1 MPVGNACSL
10 VPGSSLGAWVLL
22 EQVASQEPKAPS
34 WQFLKSRW
42 EALKGGA
49 ASNTQDAAEE
59 GARLLWV
66 ISHSA
71 TRFPMAEAQALA
83 EQLLQVRIE
92 G

>member
-1 MPVGNACSL
+1 M
-10 VPGSSLGAWVLL
+10 LL

-42 EALKGGA
+42 EALKSGGGGGQGR
-49 ASNTQDAAEE
+49 SKDKDVDEE

-71 TRFPMAEAQALA
+71 TRFPAAEAQALS
-83 EQLLQVRIE
+83 EQLLQVSQ
-92 G
+92 